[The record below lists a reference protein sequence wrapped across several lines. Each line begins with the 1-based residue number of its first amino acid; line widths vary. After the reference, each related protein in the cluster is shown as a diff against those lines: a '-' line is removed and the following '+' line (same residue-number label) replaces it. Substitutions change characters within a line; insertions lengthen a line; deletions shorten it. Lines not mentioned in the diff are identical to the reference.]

1 MNKKHLLSL
10 SLAGLVAV
18 SVACSNDEE
27 TNQGG
32 NEGNATQEE
41 TTNNEATES
50 QEEEPAENNETAV
63 EDEEASEQMEM
74 PEPDLEGVPD
84 IVAEVNGEEI
94 PKEEFEVTY
103 EGQFQQAAMQS
114 QMTGEEV
121 DQDQLKQQIVES
133 MIGTELLIQAAENG
147 DFEAS
152 EEDIQET
159 LNQIAAQNGMESG
172 DEFIAAIEE
181 QGTDEEE
188 VMSQLEVQVKIDQLI
203 ASETGEINP
212 TDEELQE
219 FYDQMIAQQGEVE
232 GENGEEA
239 EVPSFEEVKPQVEEQ
254 VRSQKEAEAAQ
265 LLVEKLREDA
275 DVTINL

>member
-27 TNQGG
+27 TNQGE

-63 EDEEASEQMEM
+63 EDGEASEQMEM

-94 PKEEFEVTY
+94 PKEEFAVTY

-159 LNQIAAQNGMESG
+159 LNQIAVQNGMESG

-232 GENGEEA
+232 GENGEEV

-254 VRSQKEAEAAQ
+254 LRSQQEAEAAQ
-265 LLVEKLREDA
+265 LLVERLREDA